1 MRIISLRR
9 WLAAAALVFI
19 FSISAWADQQV
30 PQDLGRCSSL
40 YEETPC
46 YRELSS
52 LSESVPEPG
61 ILGLVGLGFI
71 GIYLA
76 RRCRT

>member
-9 WLAAAALVFI
+9 WLAAAALVSTL
-19 FSISAWADQQV
+19 SISAWADQQV

-40 YEETPC
+40 YEEAPC
-46 YRELSS
+46 YRAPSS

-71 GIYLA
+71 GICLA
-76 RRCRT
+76 RRRRT

>member
-1 MRIISLRR
+1 MRIISLRK
-9 WLAAAALVFI
+9 WLAAVALVSI

-30 PQDLGRCSSL
+30 PQDVGRCSSL
-40 YEETPC
+40 NEETPC

-52 LSESVPEPG
+52 LSVSVPEPD

-71 GIYLA
+71 GICLA
-76 RRCRT
+76 RRRRK